1 MHAERHRGV
10 ISPAGR
16 AILAELRRELGL
28 AAERMEAEVLQP
40 FRDDEEKLTRYRSA
54 VMATLAARGNQPE
67 RILPKDWEELK
78 ELEQRLNKLGLKEG
92 GAAEDRSRAPSTAAD
107 GPGAFQATQPDSQAT
122 SPADTAGLPLIQIPV
137 TKGWLV

>member
-1 MHAERHRGV
+1 V

-78 ELEQRLNKLGLKEG
+78 ELEHVYG
-92 GAAEDRSRAPSTAAD
+92 DRFPSREVESRFEQYGEWISTPC
-107 GPGAFQATQPDSQAT
+107 GSHGHELF
-122 SPADTAGLPLIQIPV
+122 
-137 TKGWLV
+137 